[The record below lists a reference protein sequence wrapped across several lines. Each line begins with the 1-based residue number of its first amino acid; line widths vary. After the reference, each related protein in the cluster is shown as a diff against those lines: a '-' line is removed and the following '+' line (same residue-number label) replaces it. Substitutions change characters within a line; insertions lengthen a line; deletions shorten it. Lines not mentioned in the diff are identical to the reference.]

1 MRLHRLELIKYGK
14 FTDRAIDFP
23 ASRRDFHLIIGP
35 NEAGKSTLR
44 SSILDLLF
52 GIPTRSPL
60 AFIHPLNELRLGA
73 LIGHAGDALAF
84 HRAKAARQTLRTPA
98 DAVLPDAALASYL
111 GAADRHF
118 FDQMFGLDHA
128 RLVAGGNS
136 ILNAENDI
144 GQVLFQSAAG
154 VASLGKIR
162 DALLAEAE
170 KLWAPRKAADR
181 AYYIAADL
189 LDKANAA
196 LKESTVRTKV
206 WTEAHAR
213 LEAAADALG
222 QVGDQLRELDIARTR
237 LERIRR
243 TAPFLRAVRDIEA
256 QLAALAH
263 AADLPEDAAVIAAQA
278 ERDLATATQLLEL
291 RSDDV
296 HQAKQALAAVER
308 DDKALGC
315 AEEIVALDTLRTR
328 LSNHER
334 DIGRRQEEVVALFKE
349 IRAACRQLGW
359 DDESEE
365 TLRERLPSLLTRRE
379 LGRLSRA
386 RSGLAQ
392 ALRTAEQ
399 AEQAKEAEV
408 TRLSEELGNLPGV
421 EITPALHAALADAR
435 ALGDT
440 EFALQKQRR
449 ALAKATSALDAA
461 LAGLGQ
467 WRKSPTELAAMAVP
481 GQQTIARRVHERQT
495 LAAERRS
502 LGKRIDEQQAH
513 VAQLELDITQFHEL
527 HQPVTQLDVAGARA
541 ERDAS
546 WHALKTGTNS
556 LAQGA
561 QQFETLLSQ
570 ADALADRRL
579 DNVEA
584 ATELQTLQ
592 HQLQHARLGVAELTG
607 QLVRLDEQIRAGDAQ
622 WETIAAAMGL
632 SGLAL
637 DDAADWMIQ
646 RDKVLAT
653 AASCRDAQEDFAQ
666 LERTVDAAR
675 QALAQALCDAG
686 FDRGGSSSVAA
697 LRLEAEQWIQAADAA
712 TVKREATT
720 AQLNAAQTMA
730 VTLQQATAAAH
741 ADIAQWQQEWSAA
754 LSAATLDPQ
763 SAIGTVEGALELI
776 TQIGDK
782 LDKVHQIRTERIDTM
797 TVELRQFEDTARHLA
812 ARLGEQLSALPAVD
826 IAQALAERLAH
837 AQQDHTEAARRQAAL
852 ESATAQRN
860 AAQEMLQAANASLK
874 PLMTRAGVDDPAALA
889 EAIARSDTRRRLL
902 RELDQAKAQALDGGD
917 GLTREQLEQEIDA
930 VDLSQLPAELVQT
943 TSAHAE
949 AVQRKATLTAE
960 YDKASSALA
969 AIGGSDAAARA
980 EAMRQEA
987 LAQMADATERYVKVF
1002 TAGRLLRWSIDR
1014 YREEK
1019 QGPMLSRA
1027 GAIFSGLTQGAYQR
1041 LVVDFDAQP
1050 MTLEGQRADGKLVGI
1065 GGMSDGTRDQLYLA
1079 LRLAALELHL
1089 EQATPLPFIADDLF
1103 INYDDGRAMAG
1114 FEALASLSEKTQV
1127 IYLSHHDHLTESVR
1141 KVFGEQVSIT
1151 RL

>member
-23 ASRRDFHLIIGP
+23 ASKRDFHLIIGP

-52 GIPTRSPL
+52 GIPPRSPL
-60 AFIHPLNELRLGA
+60 AFLHPLNELRLGA
-73 LIGHAGDALAF
+73 LIGHAGESLAF
-84 HRAKAARQTLRTPA
+84 HRAKAAKQTLRTPG
-98 DAVLPDAALASYL
+98 DTILPDAVLASYL

-136 ILNAENDI
+136 IMNAENDI

-162 DALLAEAE
+162 DALLTEAE

-189 LDKANAA
+189 FDKANAA

-206 WTEAHAR
+206 WTEAQA
-213 LEAAADALG
+213 LVEAAAEALG
-222 QVGDQLRELDIARTR
+222 QVGDQLRALEVARTR

-263 AADLPEDAAVIAAQA
+263 APELPEDAGVIAVQA

-291 RSDDV
+291 RSDEV
-296 HQAKQALAAVER
+296 ERARQALAKIER
-308 DDKALGC
+308 DSKALAC
-315 AEEIVALDTLRTR
+315 ADEIVALSALRTR

-334 DIGRRQEEVVALFKE
+334 DIGRRQDEVAALLKDVRE
-349 IRAACRQLGW
+349 ACRQLGW
-359 DDESEE
+359 DGESEDA
-365 TLRERLPSLLTRRE
+365 LRERLPSLLTRRE
-379 LGRLSRA
+379 LGRLSRE
-386 RSGLAQ
+386 RSGLTQ

-399 AEQAKEAEV
+399 TEQAKQAEV
-408 TRLSEELGNLPGV
+408 ARLSAELENLAGV

-435 ALGDT
+435 TLGDT
-440 EFALQKQRR
+440 ESTLQKQRS
-449 ALAKATSALDAA
+449 AHAKASSALDTA
-461 LAGLGQ
+461 LVALGQ
-467 WRKSPTELAAMAVP
+467 WRKPSAELAAMAVP
-481 GQQTIARRVHERQT
+481 SQQNIARRVHERQALT
-495 LAAERRS
+495 AERRTLS
-502 LGKRIDEQQAH
+502 RRLEEQQSET
-513 VAQLELDITQFHEL
+513 AQLELHIAQFHAL
-527 HQPVTQLDVAGARA
+527 HQPVTQQDVAGARA
-541 ERDAS
+541 ERNAS
-546 WHALKTGTNS
+546 WHALKTGTSS
-556 LAQGA
+556 LAEGA

-570 ADALADRRL
+570 ADVLADRRL

-592 HQLQHARLGVAELTG
+592 HQLQRAQLSVTELSG
-607 QLVRLDEQIRAGDAQ
+607 QLAGLDEQIRAVESQ
-622 WETIAAAMGL
+622 WENIVSEVGL
-632 SGLAL
+632 AGLAL
-637 DDAADWMIQ
+637 DNAADWMTQ
-646 RDKVLAT
+646 RDKVLA
-653 AASCRDAQEDFAQ
+653 AAAACRDAQED
-666 LERTVDAAR
+666 LEQFERAVDAAR
-675 QALAQALCDAG
+675 QALAKALREAGCDTAAG
-686 FDRGGSSSVAA
+686 SSVAT
-697 LRLEAEQWIQAADAA
+697 LRMEAEQLLQASDAA
-712 TVKREATT
+712 AVKREAKT
-720 AQLNAAQTMA
+720 AQLMAAQAM
-730 VTLQQATAAAH
+730 LESLRQATAATQ
-741 ADIAQWQQEWSAA
+741 ADIALWQQEWSAA
-754 LSAATLDPQ
+754 LSAAALDPQ

-782 LDKVHQIRTERIDTM
+782 LDKAHQIRSERIDTM
-797 TVELRQFEDTARHLA
+797 TAELREFDAAAQHLA
-812 ARLGEQLSALPAVD
+812 EKLEPQLAASSSAD
-826 IAQALAERLAH
+826 IAHALAERLAR
-837 AQQDHTEAARRQAAL
+837 AQQADAEATGLRATL
-852 ESATAQRN
+852 ESATTRRN
-860 AAQEMLQAANASLK
+860 AAQEMLQTANASLK
-874 PLMTRAGVDDPAALA
+874 PLMARAGIDDPALLA
-889 EAIARSDTRRRLL
+889 EAIDHSDTRRRLL
-902 RELDQAKAQALDGGD
+902 RERDQATVQALDGGD
-917 GLTREQLEQEIDA
+917 GLSRELLEQEIDA

-943 TSAHAE
+943 TNAHAE

-960 YDKASSALA
+960 YDKANSALA

-1027 GAIFSGLTQGAYQR
+1027 GAIFSGLTQGTYQR

-1089 EQATPLPFIADDLF
+1089 EQAPPLPFIADDLF

-1127 IYLSHHDHLTESVR
+1127 IYLSHHDHLTDSVK

-1151 RL
+1151 HL